1 MFSLA
6 DRLWI
11 KNYLAVDL
19 RGLGAQAWEITG
31 VEVGKPG
38 EVGQSSALPRL
49 FYLHLTTA
57 GLLVQSLSLQGR
69 QESLSSV
76 GIPAP

>member
-11 KNYLAVDL
+11 KNYLEVDL

-38 EVGQSSALPRL
+38 EVGQSSALLRL
-49 FYLHLTTA
+49 LHLTTA